1 MSASDSNG
9 KSESPMSAVLDE
21 RVRRRIIDQAI
32 DVSTG
37 AFATPSPVDGVKVLY
52 TDRGHPRTPVLY
64 EPTIVIVVQG
74 AKIGFLGE
82 RTFRYDAEQYLLLT
96 VPLPFECQTLASPEE
111 PFVGISIDV
120 DASLLQSVLADLGHE
135 HVDALAAASTAGECC
150 GVNGARYSNE
160 LLCAIERLFDA
171 MKTPRDAKFLGRLI
185 VQEILYHVLCGDS
198 GAALLAL
205 VNRHTQFG
213 QISKVIQHIESN
225 YADTF
230 SVEQL
235 ARMVNMSVSAFHHN
249 FKAVTNT
256 SPLQYVKSYKLHQA
270 RLIMLNE
277 GAKAGVAATRV
288 GYESA
293 SQFSREFKRY
303 FGATPGDEVA
313 RLKPVAAIA

>member
-1 MSASDSNG
+1 MTLALDD
-9 KSESPMSAVLDE
+9 AV
-21 RVRRRIIDQAI
+21 RTSIIEQAI
-32 DVSTG
+32 GFSTG
-37 AFATPSPVDGVKVLY
+37 AFASPSPVPGVKILY
-52 TDRGHPRTPVLY
+52 TTQSHARTPVLY
-64 EPTIVIVVQG
+64 EPTIVIVMQG
-74 AKIGFLGE
+74 AKVGYLGD
-82 RTFRYDAEQYLLLT
+82 RTFRYDAERYLLLT
-96 VPLPFECQTLASPEE
+96 VPLPFECETIASPQQ
-111 PFVGISIDV
+111 PFVGISIGV
-120 DASLLQSVLADLGHE
+120 DAALLQSVLADVGHE
-135 HVDALAAASTAGECC
+135 HLDELPAQESS
-150 GVNGARYSNE
+150 GVNGARYSDA

-171 MKTPRDAKFLGRLI
+171 MRNPRDARFLGQLI
-185 VQEILYHVLCGDS
+185 VKEILYHVLFGDS
-198 GAALLAL
+198 GAALHAL

-213 QISKVIQHIESN
+213 QISKVIKHIETH
-225 YADTF
+225 YAQTF

-303 FGATPGDEVA
+303 FGATPVDEVA
-313 RLKPVAAIA
+313 RLQPALASASA

>member
-1 MSASDSNG
+1 MTLALTD
-9 KSESPMSAVLDE
+9 
-21 RVRRRIIDQAI
+21 RVRRRIIEQAT
-32 DVSTG
+32 SLRTG
-37 AFATPSPVDGVKVLY
+37 SFASPSPVPGVKILY
-52 TDRGHPRTPVLY
+52 TEDGHPRTPVLY
-64 EPTIVIVVQG
+64 DPTIVIVVQG
-74 AKIGFLGE
+74 AKVGHLGD
-82 RTFRYDAEQYLLLT
+82 RTFRYDPERYLLLT
-96 VPLPFECQTLASPEE
+96 VPLPFECQTIASREA
-111 PFVGISIDV
+111 PFVGISIGV
-120 DASLLQSVLADLGHE
+120 DAALLQSVLTDLGHE
-135 HVDALAAASTAGECC
+135 HVDALPAVDAS
-150 GVNGARYSNE
+150 GVHGASYTDG

-171 MKTPRDAKFLGRLI
+171 MADPRDAKFLGKLI
-185 VQEILYHVLCGDS
+185 VREILYHVLCGDC

-205 VNRHTQFG
+205 VNRHTHFG
-213 QISKVIQHIESN
+213 LISKVIQHIETN
-225 YADTF
+225 YADAF

-270 RLIMLNE
+270 RLLMLNE

-313 RLKPVAAIA
+313 RLQAAGMAAAG